1 MCLIISL
8 IFSSLAYM
16 FFIENN
22 MLGFYI
28 NISIALLFLLLMT
41 RNILKEKKCTSFISS
56 HYDNIS
62 QEVNHYQVVGIKE
75 NIINMKEIE
84 HISKYMD
91 YSILKTNSK
100 KTPKQAITIANILLE
115 DSDLLNQ
122 LEILIR
128 SEKNES

>member
-41 RNILKEKKCTSFISS
+41 RNILKEKKRR
-56 HYDNIS
+56 
-62 QEVNHYQVVGIKE
+62 
-75 NIINMKEIE
+75 IE
-84 HISKYMD
+84 E
-91 YSILKTNSK
+91 SK
-100 KTPKQAITIANILLE
+100 KDE
-115 DSDLLNQ
+115 
-122 LEILIR
+122 R
-128 SEKNES
+128 KN

>member
-41 RNILKEKKCTSFISS
+41 KNILKEKKRR
-56 HYDNIS
+56 
-62 QEVNHYQVVGIKE
+62 
-75 NIINMKEIE
+75 IE
-84 HISKYMD
+84 E
-91 YSILKTNSK
+91 SK
-100 KTPKQAITIANILLE
+100 K
-115 DSDLLNQ
+115 D
-122 LEILIR
+122 
-128 SEKNES
+128 EKKN

>member
-41 RNILKEKKCTSFISS
+41 RNILKEKKRR
-56 HYDNIS
+56 
-62 QEVNHYQVVGIKE
+62 KE
-75 NIINMKEIE
+75 EN
-84 HISKYMD
+84 
-91 YSILKTNSK
+91 K
-100 KTPKQAITIANILLE
+100 KDE
-115 DSDLLNQ
+115 
-122 LEILIR
+122 R
-128 SEKNES
+128 KN